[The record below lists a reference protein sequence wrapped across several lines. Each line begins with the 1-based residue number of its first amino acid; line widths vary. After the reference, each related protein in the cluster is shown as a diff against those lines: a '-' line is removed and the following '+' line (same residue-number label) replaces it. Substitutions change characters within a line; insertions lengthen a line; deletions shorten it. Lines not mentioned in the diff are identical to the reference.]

1 MIDRCTVEFFF
12 YISFTLVISSTHKN
26 SAEVNFVLFQSPKI
40 LIFHLGIPIGVNT
53 SNIKL
58 AREFDLPRRTRIND
72 WQVMRD
78 GGKNRSRK
86 LMALPYTTNTLS
98 ITGPEQVTVC
108 NHSWQTLNFLKT
120 TDTNQLIWSIPLF
133 RLMCTTSYLIELKR
147 GVLAFRSC
155 R

>member
-12 YISFTLVISSTHKN
+12 YISFTLVISPTHKN

-108 NHSWQTLNFLKT
+108 NHSWQTLNFLH
-120 TDTNQLIWSIPLF
+120 
-133 RLMCTTSYLIELKR
+133 
-147 GVLAFRSC
+147 
-155 R
+155 

>member
-1 MIDRCTVEFFF
+1 M
-12 YISFTLVISSTHKN
+12 ISSTKN
-26 SAEVNFVLFQSPKI
+26 NTLEVNFDSFESPKI

-108 NHSWQTLNFLKT
+108 NHSWQTLNFLMTKLLT
-120 TDTNQLIWSIPLF
+120 LIS
-133 RLMCTTSYLIELKR
+133 
-147 GVLAFRSC
+147 
-155 R
+155 

>member
-1 MIDRCTVEFFF
+1 MNKLVKTYYNCNFSRQSTISSN
-12 YISFTLVISSTHKN
+12 YIQPFKSFSFTFLLHLSFLLNRNTS
-26 SAEVNFVLFQSPKI
+26 EVNFVLFQSPKI
-40 LIFHLGIPIGVNT
+40 LIFHVGIPIGVNT

-98 ITGPEQVTVC
+98 ITGPEQVTVS
-108 NHSWQTLNFLKT
+108 NHSWQTLN
-120 TDTNQLIWSIPLF
+120 
-133 RLMCTTSYLIELKR
+133 
-147 GVLAFRSC
+147 
-155 R
+155 

>member
-1 MIDRCTVEFFF
+1 M
-12 YISFTLVISSTHKN
+12 
-26 SAEVNFVLFQSPKI
+26 AEVNFDLFQSPKI

-98 ITGPEQVTVC
+98 ITGPEQVTV
-108 NHSWQTLNFLKT
+108 
-120 TDTNQLIWSIPLF
+120 
-133 RLMCTTSYLIELKR
+133 
-147 GVLAFRSC
+147 
-155 R
+155 

>member
-1 MIDRCTVEFFF
+1 MNSSQMSWLIDLRL
-12 YISFTLVISSTHKN
+12 SFSSSFLLHLSFLLNRNT
-26 SAEVNFVLFQSPKI
+26 SEVNFILFQSPKI

-108 NHSWQTLNFLKT
+108 NHSWQTLTVCLT
-120 TDTNQLIWSIPLF
+120 EMT
-133 RLMCTTSYLIELKR
+133 
-147 GVLAFRSC
+147 
-155 R
+155 

>member
-108 NHSWQTLNFLKT
+108 NHSWQTLNFLT

>member
-1 MIDRCTVEFFF
+1 M
-12 YISFTLVISSTHKN
+12 
-26 SAEVNFVLFQSPKI
+26 
-40 LIFHLGIPIGVNT
+40 FHLGIPIGVNT

-108 NHSWQTLNFLKT
+108 NHFLPFLTVFLMTKLLTL
-120 TDTNQLIWSIPLF
+120 IS
-133 RLMCTTSYLIELKR
+133 
-147 GVLAFRSC
+147 
-155 R
+155 

>member
-1 MIDRCTVEFFF
+1 M
-12 YISFTLVISSTHKN
+12 ISSTKN
-26 SAEVNFVLFQSPKI
+26 NTLEVNFDSFESPKI

-98 ITGPEQVTVC
+98 ITGPEQVSVC
-108 NHSWQTLNFLKT
+108 NHSWANMEFLIK
-120 TDTNQLIWSIPLF
+120 
-133 RLMCTTSYLIELKR
+133 
-147 GVLAFRSC
+147 
-155 R
+155 